1 MVLSPTREEEHHARI
16 NPNDSRGPRMA
27 HKDVEREI
35 ARRAAYPIL
44 RIGYSV
50 SRLGLA
56 ADAAVLVQL
65 DAEVPE
71 QALVVAA

>member
-1 MVLSPTREEEHHARI
+1 
-16 NPNDSRGPRMA
+16 
-27 HKDVEREI
+27 
-35 ARRAAYPIL
+35 
-44 RIGYSV
+44 V

-71 QALVVAA
+71 QALVMAS